1 MVGSKGE
8 TLHSKRLIVAI
19 IALPLLYLYVTALQ
33 PVFFLCLLMLVAVL
47 AQAEF
52 NNMYRLNP
60 TLSILSIIIGLLLI
74 GLPFYFR
81 DSQSHP
87 LIFIGINMLVLIMGF
102 MILSTY
108 RLFSKSPEGSLSDL
122 APAVVGIAY
131 IPTLLLP
138 QWYLRLMG
146 SEWIILLY
154 GCVWASDS
162 LAYYVGKGIGRHKLY
177 YAVSPNKTIEGAI
190 GSVVGGTVASMLIA
204 WLIGLYNSQNH
215 LGDMTVLKIALLGL
229 LIGSI
234 TIIGDLVESM
244 FKRDANIKDSGSIL
258 PGHGGLLDKLDG
270 ALFAG
275 PAMYIYLL
283 LVT

>member
-1 MVGSKGE
+1 
-8 TLHSKRLIVAI
+8 
-19 IALPLLYLYVTALQ
+19 
-33 PVFFLCLLMLVAVL
+33 
-47 AQAEF
+47 
-52 NNMYRLNP
+52 MYRLNP
-60 TLSILSIIIGLLLI
+60 TLSILSVITGLMLI

-87 LIFIGINMLVLIMGF
+87 LIFLGINMIVLIVGF

-108 RLFSKSPEGSLSDL
+108 RLFSKAPEGSLSDI

-138 QWYLRLMG
+138 QWHLRLMG
-146 SEWIILLY
+146 SEWIVLLY
-154 GCVWASDS
+154 GSVWASDS

-177 YAVSPNKTIEGAI
+177 YAVSPNKTLEGAI
-190 GSVVGGTVASMLIA
+190 GSILGGTVASILIA
-204 WLIGLYNSQNH
+204 WLIGLYNSQGF
-215 LGDMTVLKIALLGL
+215 LGSISPLKIGLLGL
-229 LIGSI
+229 LIGFI

-244 FKRDANIKDSGSIL
+244 FKRDAKIKDSGSIL

-275 PAMYIYLL
+275 PVMYIYLL
-283 LVT
+283 LIT